1 MSYNTDLLQVNI
13 TSIMGYIDL
22 LKQNKKTDLF
32 EIEMEIMN
40 NYPEFY
46 EQYPFLV
53 KKLCKGEDLGILYKM
68 IEGLKKVESGEKTLT
83 QVELPLGQELADEYL
98 YPSLRSTYNLR
109 STDNLSEESDNLS
122 EESDNLRPT
131 KKLKK

>member
-13 TSIMGYIDL
+13 NSVMSYIDL

-53 KKLCKGEDLGILYKM
+53 KKLCKGENLDFLYKM
-68 IEGLKKVESGEKTLT
+68 IEGLKKVETGEKTLT
-83 QVELPLGQELADEYL
+83 QVELPLGQELAEEYL
-98 YPSLRSTYNLR
+98 YPSLRKNKNIYNLKED
-109 STDNLSEESDNLS
+109 TDNT
-122 EESDNLRPT
+122 RPT
-131 KKLKK
+131 KK